1 MLALFNAISLGAGI
15 RPLAP
20 LATQCRPFLTG
31 LFRQWRDAAAP
42 TVYPPAINS
51 TQNQIIMP
59 YVQHTQEFYSYT
71 NLKGPLIVNFTY
83 ASEPANKFT
92 RLLFDV
98 VTDSSRYPP
107 QAPHVTVVSVWA
119 DTDAGRELML
129 NYAMGP
135 EVPALML
142 LQKQMVNAR
151 YAPAPDAGEAE
162 LCAWLRSID

>member
-1 MLALFNAISLGAGI
+1 
-15 RPLAP
+15 
-20 LATQCRPFLTG
+20 
-31 LFRQWRDAAAP
+31 
-42 TVYPPAINS
+42 
-51 TQNQIIMP
+51 MP

-83 ASEPANKFT
+83 ASKAANEFT

-98 VTDSSRYPP
+98 VADSSRYPT
-107 QAPHVTVVSVWA
+107 QAPPVTVVSVWA

-129 NYAMGP
+129 KYAVGP
-135 EVPALML
+135 KVPALML

-151 YAPAPDAGEAE
+151 YSPAPDAGEAE